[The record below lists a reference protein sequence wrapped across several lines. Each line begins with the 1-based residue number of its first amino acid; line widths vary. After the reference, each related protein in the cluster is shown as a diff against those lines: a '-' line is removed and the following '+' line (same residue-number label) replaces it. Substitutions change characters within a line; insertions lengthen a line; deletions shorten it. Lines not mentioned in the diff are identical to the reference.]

1 MNIRRPGFYLMQGK
15 LGILYAEVG
24 GTKSSHPFTFV
35 SLEPT
40 GVVHSEQ
47 LQYEPLYM
55 GTGWNDLI
63 LESRHSHTSAP
74 LQEIVE
80 GFVEHIEDLVSEGHA
95 DVGNIR
101 PFVVYSPRY
110 DNQSVRLAEVPFDNL
125 CKEWVLATASKG
137 IDIIAVCDK
146 IEEVEESEIRT
157 MLVALKLQATSYK
170 VYQVGDANA
179 RVLAMVRK
187 NYNLIKV

>member
-1 MNIRRPGFYLMQGK
+1 MAGGK

-24 GTKSSHPFTFV
+24 GAKSSHPFTFV

-40 GVVHSEQ
+40 GVVHSDQ
-47 LQYEPLYM
+47 FQYEPRYM

-63 LESRHSHTSAP
+63 LESRHSYADVS
-74 LQEIVE
+74 LQQIIE
-80 GFVEHIEDLVSEGHA
+80 GFVEHLEDLVSEGHS

-101 PFVVYSPRY
+101 PFVAYSPRY
-110 DNQSVRLAEVPFDNL
+110 DNQSVHLKEVPFENL
-125 CKEWVLATASKG
+125 CKEWVSYNASDKSL
-137 IDIIAVCDK
+137 DIVGVCDK
-146 IEEVEESEIRT
+146 IEEVEESEIRA

-179 RVLAMVRK
+179 RVLAMVR
-187 NYNLIKV
+187 NNHNLIKV